1 MAWLGAFTPHLQ
13 GIVEKSFRP
22 RRHHLHNVGSRPTTP
37 MIYRDG
43 AVYDLCMM
51 THEPST
57 CIDLTGRPAFAAGGA
72 SADVVLAAVVVAG
85 EAAAAAPE
93 TMLELRN
100 ETVGGLVNDSD

>member
-1 MAWLGAFTPHLQ
+1 M
-13 GIVEKSFRP
+13 
-22 RRHHLHNVGSRPTTP
+22 N
-37 MIYRDG
+37 YRDA

-51 THEPST
+51 THGPST
-57 CIDLTGRPAFAAGGA
+57 CTDGTGRPAFAAGGA
-72 SADVVLAAVVVAG
+72 PADVVLAAGGVAG